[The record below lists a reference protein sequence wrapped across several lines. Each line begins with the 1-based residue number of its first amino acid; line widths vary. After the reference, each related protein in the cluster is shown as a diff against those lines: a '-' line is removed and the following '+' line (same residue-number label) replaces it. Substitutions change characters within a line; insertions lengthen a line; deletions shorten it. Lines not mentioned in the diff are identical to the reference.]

1 MPPTSAEGRD
11 PTCHGCTPAASPLAC
26 CRAPSSPAARR
37 AAPRGAGRAHW
48 KEFNANARPAR
59 TSGMIMSCN
68 QSHSVLSAN
77 PVQRQPNRCVI
88 SPMATKRTSKADR
101 QNGDRGHSSTDTL
114 AAATAG
120 PPDYGASTAAAL
132 ARKPVAERSASTQQA
147 LGRYPDSERLR
158 CGRVRFGPAVSTPA
172 SVPWRAAVGSGRLGG
187 ELGCPLSR
195 SATIPWPSAGRAGR

>member
-1 MPPTSAEGRD
+1 MSAFSPRAVSAEEGSMPPTSAEGRD
-11 PTCHGCTPAASPLAC
+11 PTCHGCTPAASPLA
-26 CRAPSSPAARR
+26 SPVPQRLVR
-37 AAPRGAGRAHW
+37 
-48 KEFNANARPAR
+48 ESRPTPAKQMR
-59 TSGMIMSCN
+59 D
-68 QSHSVLSAN
+68 
-77 PVQRQPNRCVI
+77 QPDGD
-88 SPMATKRTSKADR
+88 KRTSKADR

-195 SATIPWPSAGRAGR
+195 SAAIPWPSAGRAGR